1 MDSSAKKVALI
12 TGASSG
18 IGKAT
23 AIALHE
29 AGFLTVA
36 TAPVLADIADLKTKG
51 CETAQLD
58 VTNENSMQAAVKTAE
73 SFNGAVAVLVNDA
86 GFGQYGPIEEIPL
99 DAIRRNFEVNVF
111 GLIRMCQLVLPGM
124 RRAGEGRII
133 NLSSVAG
140 EIKQPGSG
148 IYHATKH
155 AVEAIDGALRME
167 VSGFGIDVVGIM
179 PGPVNTNFDEVAVA
193 AIPDTGADSPY
204 FVFKQNLAKVTREML
219 KPGGTTVLEPEEV
232 AGVIVKAAT
241 AAKPS
246 THYHVGMMS
255 NVLATISGLLPDR
268 IWDAAMERQIPTDKK
283 V

>member
-1 MDSSAKKVALI
+1 MDSSSKKVALV

-18 IGKAT
+18 IGRAT
-23 AIALHE
+23 AIALQE

-36 TAPVLADIADLKTKG
+36 TAPNVNDIANLKTKG
-51 CETAQLD
+51 CETVELD
-58 VTNENSMQAAVKTAE
+58 VTDENSLRQAVKTAE
-73 SFNGAVAVLVNDA
+73 NFNGAVYVLVNDA

-111 GLIRMCQLVLPGM
+111 GLIRMCQLVLPAM
-124 RRAGEGRII
+124 RAAGEGRII

-155 AVEAIDGALRME
+155 ALEAIDGALRME
-167 VSGFGIDVVGIM
+167 VSSFGVDVVGIM

-193 AIPDTGADSPY
+193 AIPDTGQNSPY
-204 FVFKQNLAKVTREML
+204 FIFKQNLAKVTKEML

-232 AGVIVKAAT
+232 AAVIVKAAT
-241 AAKPS
+241 VAKPS
-246 THYHVGMMS
+246 TRYHVGMMS
-255 NVLATISGLLPDR
+255 NVLATMSGLLPDR
-268 IWDAAMERQIPTDKK
+268 VWDAAMERQIPMDKK

>member
-1 MDSSAKKVALI
+1 MNSSTKKVALV
-12 TGASSG
+12 TGTSSG
-18 IGKAT
+18 IGKAA
-23 AIALHE
+23 AIALQE

-36 TAPVLADIADLKTKG
+36 TAPDVSDLAELKERG

-58 VTNENSMQAAVKTAE
+58 VTDENSMQAAVKIAE
-73 SFNGAVAVLVNDA
+73 SFSGAVYVLVNDA
-86 GFGQYGPIEEIPL
+86 GFGQYGPIEEIPVA
-99 DAIRRNFEVNVF
+99 AIRRNFEVNVF
-111 GLIRMCQLVLPGM
+111 GLIRMCQLVLPQM

-204 FVFKQNLAKVTREML
+204 FVFKQNLAKVTKEML

-232 AGVIVKAAT
+232 AAVIVKAAT

-255 NVLATISGLLPDR
+255 NVLATMSGLLPDR
-268 IWDAAMERQIPTDKK
+268 IWDAAMERQIPADKK
-283 V
+283 I